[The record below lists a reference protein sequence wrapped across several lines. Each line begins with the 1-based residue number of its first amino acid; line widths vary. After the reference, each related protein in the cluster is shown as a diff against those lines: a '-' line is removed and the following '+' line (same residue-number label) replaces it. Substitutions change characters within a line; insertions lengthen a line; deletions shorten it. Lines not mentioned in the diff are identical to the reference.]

1 MRYAIA
7 VFIAFFMG
15 AIPCAYIVGK
25 VTKHIDIREYGSKN
39 PGAGNVFH
47 LVSWRAGMVA
57 LLGDMA
63 KGYFALYFIYRLY
76 HFSPA
81 VLTYLALVG
90 VFGHVFS
97 PFLRFKG
104 GRGAAITLGNFV
116 FILIIAIHTRTV
128 LILTYM
134 AIPWLVTLIFTHSQ
148 VISLATIFPLFPV
161 LLWFITKD
169 IGFVIAVS
177 IYMVVLEMFGMK
189 SLKREWRVA
198 YQKYVSH
205 YFKHT

>member
-1 MRYAIA
+1 
-7 VFIAFFMG
+7 MG

-25 VTKHIDIREYGSKN
+25 ATRHIDIRKYGSKN

-63 KGYFALYFIYRLY
+63 KGYFALYFVYRLY

-81 VLTYLALVG
+81 ILTYLGLAG
-90 VFGHVFS
+90 VFGHAFS

-116 FILIIAIHTRTV
+116 FILIIAVHTRTV
-128 LILTYM
+128 LILIYM
-134 AIPWLVTLIFTHSQ
+134 AIPWVATLIFTHSQ
-148 VISLATIFPLFPV
+148 VISLAAIFPLFPI

-169 IGFVIAVS
+169 ISFVIAAS
-177 IYMVVLEMFGMK
+177 IYMVMLEMFGMK